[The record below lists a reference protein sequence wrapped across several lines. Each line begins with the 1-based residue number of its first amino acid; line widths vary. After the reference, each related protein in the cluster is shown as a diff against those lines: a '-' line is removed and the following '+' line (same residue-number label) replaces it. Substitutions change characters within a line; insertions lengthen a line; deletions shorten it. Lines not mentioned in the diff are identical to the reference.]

1 MDQTAE
7 ARDDGEEDA
16 FARRLEREGLIV
28 LPDASFAPGPFAL
41 SPAERSLLD
50 PAHGDGR
57 AKNISLGAE
66 GLRGARADTAVRA
79 RLEAL
84 LLRYGAWARETLVAL
99 APRYAP
105 FLEVGRTSLRNR
117 AVDAPAASPRK
128 DDRRLH
134 VDAFASQPTG
144 GRRILRVFTNI
155 SPDGEPRRW
164 RVGESFEDHARRWA
178 RHGRRPLPLEADLL
192 QTLGITRGR
201 RAPYDFLML
210 AIHDGAKLDL
220 AYQSR
225 APARDIAFP
234 AGASWIVYT
243 DSVVHAA
250 MAGRHALE
258 QTFYLPLEAM
268 AEPAAAPAR
277 ILERITGRVLV

>member
-1 MDQTAE
+1 MDRTA
-7 ARDDGEEDA
+7 RQPGDDTDDG

-28 LPDASFAPGPFAL
+28 LPGSPFTL
-41 SPAERSLLD
+41 RQEEQDLLD
-50 PAHGDGR
+50 PALGDGR
-57 AKNISLGAE
+57 AKNISLGPG
-66 GLRGARADTAVRA
+66 GLRGARSDAAAGA

-84 LLRYGAWARETLVAL
+84 LARYRDWARDTLLGL

-105 FLEVGRTSLRNR
+105 YLEMGRTSFRPR
-117 AVDAPAASPRK
+117 AVDGPAASPRK

-155 SPDGEPRRW
+155 NPDGEARHWRLGEPFEEHARCWAPRR
-164 RVGESFEDHARRWA
+164 RG
-178 RHGRRPLPLEADLL
+178 PLPFEAELL
-192 QTLGITRGR
+192 HALGITRSR
-201 RAPYDFLML
+201 RTPYDFLML
-210 AIHDGAKLDL
+210 AIHDGAKLDP
-220 AYQSR
+220 AYQFA
-225 APARDIAFP
+225 APTRDILFP

-277 ILERITGRVLV
+277 ILERIIGRALV

>member
-1 MDQTAE
+1 M
-7 ARDDGEEDA
+7 ARMAQDPGDGEDA
-16 FARRLEREGLIV
+16 GFARRLEREGLVI
-28 LPDASFAPGPFAL
+28 LPGAPFAL
-41 SPAERSLLD
+41 RSEDHDLLD
-50 PAHGDGR
+50 PALGDGR
-57 AKNISLGAE
+57 AKNISLGPG
-66 GLRGARADTAVRA
+66 GLRGARPDAAAAA
-79 RLEAL
+79 RLAAL
-84 LLRYGAWARETLVAL
+84 LARYRAWARETLLDL

-105 FLEVGRTSLRNR
+105 YLEMGRTSFRPR
-117 AVDAPAASPRK
+117 AADGPAVSPRK

-155 SPDGEPRRW
+155 NPDGEARHW
-164 RVGESFEDHARRWA
+164 RVGEPFEEHAKRWA
-178 RHGRRPLPLEADLL
+178 PRRRTPLPFEAKLL
-192 QTLGITRGR
+192 HALGITRSPR
-201 RAPYDFLML
+201 TPYDFLML
-210 AIHDGAKLDL
+210 AIHDGAKLDPV
-220 AYQSR
+220 YQSA
-225 APARDIAFP
+225 APARDILFP

-277 ILERITGRVLV
+277 ILERITGRALI